1 MWVWRFLRRFD
12 FHGRIGARADGIG
25 TTGHYRVLALSQ
37 SEDRTVLVGCRGGE
51 TYSGKLVENITQSTA
66 RDLLAEAMWRMEK
79 AGLAIVGHVHDEV
92 ILEVPTGSVTVED
105 VTRIMNENPSWA
117 EGLPLSSAGYFGP
130 DFYFKD

>member
-1 MWVWRFLRRFD
+1 
-12 FHGRIGARADGIG
+12 
-25 TTGHYRVLALSQ
+25 
-37 SEDRTVLVGCRGGE
+37 
-51 TYSGKLVENITQSTA
+51 
-66 RDLLAEAMWRMEK
+66 MWRMEK

-105 VTRIMNENPSWA
+105 VTRIMNKNPSWA